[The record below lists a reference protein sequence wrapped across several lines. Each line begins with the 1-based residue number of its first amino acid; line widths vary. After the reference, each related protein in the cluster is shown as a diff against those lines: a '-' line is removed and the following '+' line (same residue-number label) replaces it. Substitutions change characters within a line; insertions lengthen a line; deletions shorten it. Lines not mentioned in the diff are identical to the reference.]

1 MRTIAQAL
9 KDEIYY
15 PVNAGKIENTLLRRG
30 LDGSCEISAEVLN
43 SPEFNGAV
51 ADCLYS
57 LIEAPNFSES
67 DISISLQDRKLILKK
82 ANCIYA
88 SIGEEEK
95 DIDEPTVYIGL
106 P

>member
-9 KDEIYY
+9 KDEIDY
-15 PVNAGKIENTLLRRG
+15 PIKDGKIENKLLKRG
-30 LDGSCEISAEVLN
+30 LDGGSEISAEVLN
-43 SPEFNGAV
+43 SPEFNGAI

-67 DISISLQDRKLILKK
+67 DISISLSDRKLILKM
-82 ANCIYA
+82 ANSIYTA
-88 SIGEEEK
+88 IGEVDK
-95 DIDEPTVYIGL
+95 ILDEPTVYIGQ